1 MVVLPAIQAHIFFS
15 GFTRDVQEMSAIAI
29 NNNTYFIYAKFD
41 KSTYFTAIIK
51 SEFM

>member
-1 MVVLPAIQAHIFFS
+1 
-15 GFTRDVQEMSAIAI
+15 MSAIAI